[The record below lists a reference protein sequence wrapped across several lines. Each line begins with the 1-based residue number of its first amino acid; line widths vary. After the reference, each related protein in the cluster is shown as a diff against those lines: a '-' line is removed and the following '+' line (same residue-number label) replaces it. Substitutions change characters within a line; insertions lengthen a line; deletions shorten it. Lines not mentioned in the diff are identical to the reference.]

1 MRAQILRLAAATVV
15 AWFALPGIAFA
26 SPQVIASDPA
36 QASEEHEAPEE
47 VSVTFDMIL
56 DPEASTLTVVDECGR
71 HIDDGEPE
79 VLGNMIRVGIAETP
93 SGIYEMRYKATPPAG
108 ATGSSRGAIRF
119 TVHAGKAC
127 EPSQRSGHGSH
138 SGQGPAGEQPGG
150 SHDGHTP
157 GGAGTHPSGQGG
169 ATHEMSAGSTATHT
183 QHSAGGSSDSAVKPA
198 NHDNSRQGPPRP
210 TVHSDHPVQAAPP
223 LALPVS
229 GTPLSAQGGAL
240 LAAILLCAAIGAGGG
255 YIARQ
260 SGRSQAP
267 QAVRDR

>member
-71 HIDDGEPE
+71 HIDDGKPE
-79 VLGNMIRVGIAETP
+79 VVGNTIRVGISETP

-108 ATGSSRGAIRF
+108 VTGSSKGAIRF
-119 TVHAGKAC
+119 TVHAGKPCIPA
-127 EPSQRSGHGSH
+127 QRLGHGSH
-138 SGQGPAGEQPGG
+138 GGQEPAGEQPGG

-157 GGAGTHPSGQGG
+157 NGTGTHPSGQVS
-169 ATHEMSAGSTATHT
+169 THEMSGSSTATHT

-198 NHDNSRQGPPRP
+198 NHDNSRQGPPQP
-210 TVHSDHPVQAAPP
+210 TVHSEHPVQAAPP

-240 LAAILLCAAIGAGGG
+240 LAAILLCAVIGVGGG
-255 YIARQ
+255 YIIRQ
-260 SGRSQAP
+260 SGRS
-267 QAVRDR
+267 